1 MCSIWALYI
10 FETMN
15 MTNIVLF
22 GPPGSGKG
30 TQAQKLELTVG
41 LRQISTGDLFRFH
54 LGNSTELGKKA
65 KAYMDQGDLVPDAL
79 TIEMLQSEVEK
90 YPDAKGFIFDGFPR
104 TAPQAEAL
112 DTFLLGRGTSIA
124 AMILLEVGEDELVRR
139 LLERGKTSEREDD
152 QNEEVVRHR
161 ISVYHEKTAPVADFY
176 SAQGKFHKIPGEG
189 GVEAIYTS
197 LESLVKTL

>member
-1 MCSIWALYI
+1 MI
-10 FETMN
+10 

-30 TQAQKLELTVG
+30 TQAQKLEANLG

-65 KAYMDQGDLVPDAL
+65 KAYMDKGDLVPDAL

-112 DTFLLGRGTSIA
+112 DTFLSSRNTSIA

-139 LLERGKTSEREDD
+139 LLERGKTSRREDD

-176 SAQGKFHKIPGEG
+176 SAQGKYHKVPGEG
-189 GVEAIYTS
+189 GVEAIYAS
-197 LESLVKTL
+197 LESLVKSL

>member
-1 MCSIWALYI
+1 
-10 FETMN
+10 MN

-30 TQAQKLELTVG
+30 TQAQKLETNLD

-54 LGNSTELGKKA
+54 LGNSTELGNKA
-65 KAYMDQGDLVPDAL
+65 KAYMDKGDLVPDAL

-112 DTFLLGRGTSIA
+112 DAFLSSRGTSIA

-139 LLERGKTSEREDD
+139 LLERGKTSGREDD
-152 QNEEVVRHR
+152 QNKEVVRHR
-161 ISVYHEKTAPVADFY
+161 ITVYHEKTAPVADFY
-176 SAQGKFHKIPGEG
+176 SAQDKFHKIPGEG
-189 GVEAIYTS
+189 GIAAIYAS
-197 LESLVKTL
+197 LETLVKSL

>member
-1 MCSIWALYI
+1 
-10 FETMN
+10 

-30 TQAQKLELTVG
+30 TQAQKLEANLG

-54 LGNSTELGKKA
+54 LGNSTELGQKA
-65 KAYMDQGDLVPDAL
+65 KTYMDKGDLVPDAL

-104 TAPQAEAL
+104 TAPQAKAL

-124 AMILLEVGEDELVRR
+124 AMILLEVSEDELVRR
-139 LLERGKTSEREDD
+139 LLERGKTSGREDD
-152 QNEEVVRHR
+152 QKEEVVRHR

-189 GVEAIYTS
+189 VVEAIYAS
-197 LESLVKTL
+197 LESLVKSL